1 VTFTEICARFERVK
15 LVGDGR
21 ATARCSAHE
30 DRVASLSLSTGD
42 GGKVLLHCHA
52 GCETLD
58 IIERAGLELGDLFNT
73 VASAVPLT
81 PVLTSRSASSQ
92 TIYRYADLAGATVGE
107 VVRGPGKR
115 FRQRRPD
122 GDGGW
127 EWKASQTPVVYR
139 WPELSAQ
146 PDDPIWVVEGEKD
159 AERLASVGLRAT
171 TNAGGAGKWR
181 AAHTSALY
189 DLSPPAVFVI
199 PDNDVPGHRHAL
211 AVVEACTSAGLV
223 ASVVRLPDS
232 PDHGDVSDWVSAGHT
247 VEDLQALA
255 LAASAAPADVVVPT
269 DFEDATQTLTRL
281 SDGCYELQWPDL
293 GVRFQADHVRRGRD
307 GDLKGELTV
316 TTDLAG
322 ARTVADGV
330 LVWTSTNFS
339 SQRVRASVA
348 KACQERSGAKL
359 DWVGALEEFSI
370 QVARSEAAG
379 TVAIQPLSNY
389 DLPPTEDAQDWI
401 VHGIPL
407 SRDLPTIIYGPG
419 GSGKSLVAL
428 SICQQLAERGIKC
441 LYIDWEFSG
450 AEHRKRLGQLAGD
463 DIPTDMLH
471 YVRCSS
477 PLVVEVSRLAAYVT
491 RHTVQFCVFDSVA
504 YAAGGRPE
512 EAEHATAYMRAVS
525 QIGVGSLHLAHSV
538 KSEEHQ
544 ESAGPFGSV
553 FWANSARSLWMI
565 KRAPSE
571 GGDDNVVEVAMTHKK
586 SNTGRLMVPIGLRLT
601 FDSARTTIQNM
612 DLASST
618 LAHTTLPLWQRM
630 RALVAARPMTV
641 EDIAVEL
648 DAQPKSVARAVQ
660 RMTIFR
666 RGGDG
671 RIWLSSQLSSA
682 SAPAEDE
689 DRF

>member
-1 VTFTEICARFERVK
+1 VTFTEVCSHFERVQR
-15 LVGDGR
+15 VGDDH

-52 GCETLD
+52 GCHTSD
-58 IIERAGLELGDLFNT
+58 IAEMAGLNMVDLFNNI
-73 VASAVPLT
+73 APAVPLT

-92 TIYRYADLAGATVGE
+92 TVYRYTDLDGATVGE
-107 VVRGPGKR
+107 VVRGPDKR

-127 EWKASQTPVVYR
+127 EWKATKTPVVYR
-139 WPELSAQ
+139 WPELSARSDE
-146 PDDPIWVVEGEKD
+146 PVYIVEGEKD
-159 AERLASVGLRAT
+159 VDTLAALGLTAT

-232 PDHGDVSDWVSAGHT
+232 PDHGDVSDWLSAGHT
-247 VEDLQALA
+247 VEDLQRLA
-255 LAASAAPADVVVPT
+255 LAASAAPADVVMPT
-269 DFEDATQTLTRL
+269 DFADAAQTLTRL
-281 SDGCYELQWPDL
+281 SDGCYDIKWPDL
-293 GVRFQADHVRRGRD
+293 GVTFQADHVRRGRD
-307 GDLKGELTV
+307 GDLKGELTI

-359 DWVGALEEFSI
+359 DWVGGLEDFSI
-370 QVARSEAAG
+370 QIARSEAAG

-389 DLPPTEDAQDWI
+389 DLPPTADAQDWI

-407 SRDLPTIIYGPG
+407 ARDLPTIIYGPG
-419 GSGKSLVAL
+419 GSGKSLLAL

-463 DIPTDMLH
+463 DIPTDLLH

-491 RHTVQFCVFDSVA
+491 RHDVKFCVFDSVA
-504 YAAGGRPE
+504 YASGRPE

-544 ESAGPFGSV
+544 ESAGVFGSV
-553 FWANSARSLWMI
+553 FWANSARSLFFI

-571 GGDDNVVEVAMTHKK
+571 GGDDTVVEVAMTHKK
-586 SNTGRLMVPIGLRLT
+586 SNTGRLLAPIGLRMT
-601 FDSARTTIQNM
+601 FDSRRTTIQNM
-612 DLASST
+612 DLAAST
-618 LAHTTLPLWQRM
+618 LASTTLPLWQRM
-630 RALVAARPMTV
+630 RALVSARPMSV
-641 EDIAVEL
+641 EQIATEL
-648 DAQPKSVARAVQ
+648 DAQAKSVARAAQ
-660 RMTIFR
+660 RMAIFR